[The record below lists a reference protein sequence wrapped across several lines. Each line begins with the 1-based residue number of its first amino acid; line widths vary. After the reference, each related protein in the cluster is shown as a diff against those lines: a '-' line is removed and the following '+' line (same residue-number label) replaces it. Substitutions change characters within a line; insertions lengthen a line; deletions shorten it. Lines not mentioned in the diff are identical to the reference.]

1 METTKI
7 QDKLICL
14 CSLMLFFNL
23 NAATIGSISF
33 VNEDTHS
40 AITTLSLL
48 SFTDCLRECKHRISC
63 EFILYDRHSNVCY
76 LMRDVLKS
84 SSQHTPH
91 RRLIRSNKRS
101 WEMVLATLNILFLF
115 KGLEYDISSTIL

>member
-7 QDKLICL
+7 QDMLICL
-14 CSLMLFFNL
+14 CSLMLVFNL

-63 EFILYDRHSNVCY
+63 EYILYDRHSNVCY
-76 LMRDVLKS
+76 LMRDVLNS
-84 SSQHTPH
+84 SSQHTQH
-91 RRLIRSNKRS
+91 RRLIRSHKRS
-101 WEMVLATLNILFLF
+101 WEMVLANLKYI
-115 KGLEYDISSTIL
+115 ISF